1 MQLVPN
7 NGNAVISQDGTFIYT
22 PNNDF
27 IGNDQFTI
35 LITDPEG
42 ATALSTIFV
51 RVLETNGT
59 TTSQDLQ
66 ISTDEDTPVTNQI
79 IATNVNGNPLV

>member
-1 MQLVPN
+1 MVCTTTINLPVTSSIPASDPDNVTLTYTLQLVRN

-42 ATALSTIFV
+42 DCTINHFCK
-51 RVLETNGT
+51 GT
-59 TTSQDLQ
+59 
-66 ISTDEDTPVTNQI
+66 
-79 IATNVNGNPLV
+79 